1 MIKNIISNLLD
12 KFNKRNLGEVTISL
26 IVAILV
32 FLALAFG
39 IIELGTM
46 AYKDMV
52 VNNRLESVV
61 KTAESKS
68 DLFVDESASVLITYK
83 NKFITCDENYELNC
97 CSEDSCCSTRHC
109 EICSLGD
116 GICHEE
122 KALCRFWKTL
132 YEVAKQEDL
141 GGVYDEFTPRF
152 NYSSDK
158 GDKGDEGDRKCMAKV
173 AVLLPGFYINYN
185 NGSTVT
191 VHVPASEGKEARN
204 AKVRVYD
211 FKVDRATESVLSE
224 LKHDGVIS
232 AEVDVIKEK
241 GLFSFYLGDNDKG
254 FTRKMYHSGKP
265 RIYANDK
272 VTKVPCPTERV
283 CGVLCCAPGLKGIKC
298 DSSGDEEC
306 CTPNSIC
313 GNICCTGTEQCL
325 NAESSLCCPL
335 DRICDTQCCEEGQ
348 ECVEGKNGNKTCG
361 FVTPTNTNT
370 LIPPTN
376 TNTPIIVVT
385 EIATETPVPP
395 TNTNTQVPPTDT
407 NTPVPPTNTNTPVPP
422 TDTNT
427 PIPPTN
433 TPTLLTCS
441 IDKQC
446 DTTCCQFNETCVNK
460 VCVIVTPTPTDTPI
474 PPTDTPVPPTDTPLP
489 PTDTP
494 IPPTNTLVPPTNTP
508 FGGGCRCPSGYVCED
523 DPEGDDKPNGENNRC
538 CDRHVDGKTIPGE
551 GCCKEEEFYQ
561 NPNGDGVNYCCNK
574 DKDGD
579 NPGYVWSEG
588 QASGTFSCQK
598 GCPPNTNPQPLDN
611 SITDS
616 NGRVYDV
623 TMCCPGDTVVKGRSQ
638 FLNAPVCCNE
648 SDTFCGGGCCTVGSN
663 CAEIKGSVIAIQ
675 GVPDGLDIKEAKT
688 CCPVKYKTE
697 ITEGGIK
704 IIKDSQGIPQEIHQ
718 VRCGDECCDEDKCI
732 SPNDIDKYTKL
743 NYADLTD
750 RSVINTW
757 QAVGGL
763 LAKQDLMQAYRCC
776 HGEIFTNLD
785 GVSDCCQTV
794 DENGEEIATILDS
807 VQDDGTQICC
817 AKDSMY
823 EEGGIEK
830 CCLGTLGTFTVYES
844 ESSESQSSSQSFQFS
859 FDASQIS
866 QSYSDSSKGREKI
879 VQKCCETGRPYLD
892 ENNNVRCCEDWS
904 FNTITNKCCES
915 DVPYFIT
922 TRNYTIKEA
931 GLEEGVTEEE
941 AGLVTGSCCESSS
954 MILCGAQGICC
965 EPKNCNGEGIAAK
978 CMTCESGEELYV
990 MSNGEPNCCGKQ
1002 SKIYVKNKEGD
1013 LDCCENVNSTADN
1026 SEEVQY
1032 QVIDTD
1038 ELTDSHKKVQICC
1051 EKAKVYTDENGKVK
1065 CCDKELVQG
1074 KCPKPCINEQGQ
1086 SGYIIA
1092 HTNESFAQRAL
1103 SLIGLGN
1110 DDICCVTE
1118 ICNGM
1123 CCPEGQTCQANSQC
1137 GESEESQCCPYGYI
1151 AGEGADC
1158 SYENGCKL
1166 SDGENYCCLAQF
1178 LFKPHLDVG
1187 DPENVPCRMESDKP
1201 YKTCSC
1207 KPQYHGTSFDGEE
1220 QCCPV
1225 LSKKNIGRADIWSGY
1240 VCIRE
1245 GNRMATTCK
1254 IGEKIGQTAFFAEYL
1269 YDHRNDAMPH
1279 PKCCVEYDSGYYGD
1293 LCCGEAF
1300 CESGN

>member
-191 VHVPASEGKEARN
+191 VHVPASEGKEARD

-265 RIYANDK
+265 RIYAN
-272 VTKVPCPTERV
+272 VPCPTERV

-370 LIPPTN
+370 PIPPTN

-385 EIATETPVPP
+385 EIVTETPVPP
-395 TNTNTQVPPTDT
+395 TNTNT
-407 NTPVPPTNTNTPVPP
+407 PVPPTNTNTQVPP

-433 TPTLLTCS
+433 TPTLLTCD

-446 DTTCCQFNETCVNK
+446 DTTCCGVDETCVNK
-460 VCVIVTPTPTDTPI
+460 VCVIITSTPTDTPVT
-474 PPTDTPVPPTDTPLP
+474 PTDTPTDTPVPPTDTN
-489 PTDTP
+489 TP
-494 IPPTNTLVPPTNTP
+494 IPPTNTNTPEPPTNTPTNTPVVPTATNTP
-508 FGGGCRCPSGYVCED
+508 FGGGCRCPDGYVCMD
-523 DPEGDDKPNGENNRC
+523 DPEGDSNPSGNNNRC
-538 CDRHVDGKTIPGE
+538 CNDEEGNPGE
-551 GCCKEEEFYQ
+551 GCCENRNYHDPQ
-561 NPNGDGVNYCCNK
+561 DGVNSPICCEDNQVPHYANYP
-574 DKDGD
+574 DGR
-579 NPGYVWSEG
+579 VVFTCES
-588 QASGTFSCQK
+588 
-598 GCPPNTNPQPLDN
+598 GCPEGFKTYPEVNN
-611 SITDS
+611 IF
-616 NGRVYDV
+616 V
-623 TMCCPGDTVVKGRSQ
+623 CCPNEAPVFHGYSQ
-638 FLNAPVCCNE
+638 FSHIPVCCAQGAN
-648 SDTFCGGGCCTVGSN
+648 FCGGTSCCPVTGSVHVTGGVYGQGGTDFQFDSDAKY
-663 CAEIKGSVIAIQ
+663 CAPIKGSMIALQ
-675 GVPDGLDIKEAKT
+675 ATGGGLTVKEAQTCCRGENDVFCGGT
-688 CCPVKYKTE
+688 CCPSERCVAPVAN
-697 ITEGGIK
+697 EGERMTLRYDELEDQSRVADWSYVIGLFNH
-704 IIKDSQGIPQEIHQ
+704 DAF
-718 VRCGDECCDEDKCI
+718 VRGHKCCLT
-732 SPNDIDKYTKL
+732 PN
-743 NYADLTD
+743 
-750 RSVINTW
+750 
-757 QAVGGL
+757 
-763 LAKQDLMQAYRCC
+763 
-776 HGEIFTNLD
+776 EIFTSGYTDNGD
-785 GVSDCCQTV
+785 AIQDCCVTE
-794 DENGEEIATILDS
+794 DENGEVINEVITFTDENGRDVS
-807 VQDDGTQICC
+807 VCCGSGNVHELDDGSLACC
-817 AKDSMY
+817 NGTWG
-823 EEGGIEK
+823 EFEIVEGGH
-830 CCLGTLGTFTVYES
+830 T
-844 ESSESQSSSQSFQFS
+844 SSASSKNTTNS
-859 FDASQIS
+859 
-866 QSYSDSSKGREKI
+866 SYSYTTNSDNSRYSDTYSDDGISDISVRKI
-879 VQKCCETGRPYLD
+879 YKCCEVGAPYLD
-892 ENNNVRCCEDWS
+892 ENNEPQCCNGTTFFNAQSGKVACCPTNEKKTNGRQKWDLEYSDDGSSAVCCERNASGKINAGIGADGKLTCCGS
-904 FNTITNKCCES
+904 DDKVFTDFHGKKHCCPSDKYYTNQGVAGCCDGTIYDFVGQQVCCTDGKKGYLDSDGNAKCCEGQYYVDNNEGKCCNGEYKMGGDGGQVCCQERFKAYLDDEMHANCCEVEGVNGETLNKVIGTKCCGINFVYDNGNKCCE
-915 DVPYFIT
+915 D
-922 TRNYTIKEA
+922 E
-931 GLEEGVTEEE
+931 
-941 AGLVTGSCCESSS
+941 
-954 MILCGAQGICC
+954 LCG
-965 EPKNCNGEGIAAK
+965 
-978 CMTCESGEELYV
+978 TS
-990 MSNGEPNCCGKQ
+990 
-1002 SKIYVKNKEGD
+1002 
-1013 LDCCENVNSTADN
+1013 
-1026 SEEVQY
+1026 
-1032 QVIDTD
+1032 
-1038 ELTDSHKKVQICC
+1038 
-1051 EKAKVYTDENGKVK
+1051 
-1065 CCDKELVQG
+1065 
-1074 KCPKPCINEQGQ
+1074 
-1086 SGYIIA
+1086 
-1092 HTNESFAQRAL
+1092 
-1103 SLIGLGN
+1103 
-1110 DDICCVTE
+1110 
-1118 ICNGM
+1118 
-1123 CCPEGQTCQANSQC
+1123 CCPEGQTCQPNSQC